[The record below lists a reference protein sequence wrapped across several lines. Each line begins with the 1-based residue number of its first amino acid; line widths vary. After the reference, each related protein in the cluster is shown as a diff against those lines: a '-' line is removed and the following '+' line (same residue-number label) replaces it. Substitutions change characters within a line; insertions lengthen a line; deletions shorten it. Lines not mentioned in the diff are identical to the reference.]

1 MSLQYISD
9 SKGKTS
15 GVYIPIQEWNR
26 LKKKYTILKM
36 LEGKDEDLKILN
48 DLRDAVNDINLINQG
63 KLKAKTFNEF
73 LDEL

>member
-15 GVYIPIQEWNR
+15 GVFIPIQEWNR

>member
-63 KLKAKTFNEF
+63 KL
-73 LDEL
+73 

>member
-9 SKGKTS
+9 NKGKTS

-26 LKKKYTILKM
+26 LKRKYTILNV
-36 LEGKDEDLKILN
+36 LEGKDEDMKILD

-63 KLKAKTFNEF
+63 KLKAKSFNEF

>member
-1 MSLQYISD
+1 MRIQYISD

-26 LKKKYTILKM
+26 LKRKYTILNR
-36 LEGKDEDLKILN
+36 LESENEDLKILN

-63 KLKAKTFNEF
+63 KLKAKNFNEF

>member
-1 MSLQYISD
+1 MRIQYISD

-26 LKKKYTILKM
+26 LKRKYTILNI
-36 LEGKDEDLKILN
+36 LVSENEDLKILN

>member
-9 SKGKTS
+9 NKGKTS

-26 LKKKYTILKM
+26 LKRKYTILNV
-36 LEGKDEDLKILN
+36 LEGKHEDMKILD

-63 KLKAKTFNEF
+63 KLKAKSFNEF

>member
-9 SKGKTS
+9 NKGKTS

-26 LKKKYTILKM
+26 LKRKYTILNV
-36 LEGKDEDLKILN
+36 LEGKDEDMKILD
-48 DLRDAVNDINLINQG
+48 DLRDAVNDINRINQG
-63 KLKAKTFNEF
+63 KLKAKSFNEF

>member
-9 SKGKTS
+9 NKGKTS

-26 LKKKYTILKM
+26 LKRKYTILKV
-36 LEGKDEDLKILN
+36 LEGKDEDLKILD

-63 KLKAKTFNEF
+63 KLKAKSFNEF

>member
-1 MSLQYISD
+1 MRIQYISD

-26 LKKKYTILKM
+26 LKRKYTILNR
-36 LEGKDEDLKILN
+36 LESENEDLKILN

>member
-9 SKGKTS
+9 NKGKTS

-26 LKKKYTILKM
+26 LKRKYTILNV
-36 LEGKDEDLKILN
+36 LECKDEDMKILD

-63 KLKAKTFNEF
+63 KLKAKSFNEF

>member
-1 MSLQYISD
+1 MRIQYISD
-9 SKGKTS
+9 CKGKTS

>member
-1 MSLQYISD
+1 MRIQYISD

-15 GVYIPIQEWNR
+15 GVYIPIQEWNI
-26 LKKKYTILKM
+26 LKRKYTILNR
-36 LEGKDEDLKILN
+36 LESENEDLKILN

>member
-9 SKGKTS
+9 NKGKTS

-26 LKKKYTILKM
+26 LKRKYTILNV
-36 LEGKDEDLKILN
+36 LEGKDEDMKILD
-48 DLRDAVNDINLINQG
+48 DLKDAVNDINLINQG
-63 KLKAKTFNEF
+63 KLKAKSFNEF

>member
-1 MSLQYISD
+1 M
-9 SKGKTS
+9 
-15 GVYIPIQEWNR
+15 YIPIQEWNR
-26 LKKKYTILKM
+26 LKRKYTILNR
-36 LEGKDEDLKILN
+36 LESENEDLKILN

>member
-9 SKGKTS
+9 SIGKTS